1 MEREFWLERW
11 RASQTAFHLSE
22 PHRYLTEFGDRLL
35 APERPSVLVPLC
47 GKSQDMVWLL
57 RAGASVTGIELSEL
71 AVEQFFSENG
81 LEFQRSSRGA
91 IATYEARDL
100 PLRLFVG
107 DFFAVGPEDVGRI
120 TGVYDRA
127 ALVAL
132 PEAMRGDYARHWL
145 KLAHA
150 AQESLL
156 ITMVYNQEEMAGPPF
171 SLHED
176 EVRLRFGAELQVE
189 KLRSVAILDEE
200 PRFRERGLSA
210 LAEEIYSLHR

>member
-1 MEREFWLERW
+1 MEPEFWLERW
-11 RASQTAFHLSE
+11 KSSQTAFHLSE
-22 PHRYLTEFGDRLL
+22 PHRYLTEFGGRLL
-35 APERPSVLVPLC
+35 APEHPSVLVPLC
-47 GKSQDMVWLL
+47 GKSQDLVWLL
-57 RAGASVTGIELSEL
+57 RSGAAVTGIELSEL

-81 LEFQRSSRGA
+81 LEFERSSRDA
-91 IATYEARDL
+91 IAVYEARGL
-100 PLRLFVG
+100 PLRLFAG
-107 DFFAVGPEDVGRI
+107 DFFAIAPEDVGRI

-132 PEAMRGDYARHWL
+132 PEAMRGEYARHWL
-145 KLAHA
+145 RLAPD

-176 EVRLRFGAELQVE
+176 EVRVRFGGELRVE
-189 KLRSVAILDEE
+189 KLRSVAVLEEE

-210 LAEEIYSLHR
+210 LAEELYSLRR